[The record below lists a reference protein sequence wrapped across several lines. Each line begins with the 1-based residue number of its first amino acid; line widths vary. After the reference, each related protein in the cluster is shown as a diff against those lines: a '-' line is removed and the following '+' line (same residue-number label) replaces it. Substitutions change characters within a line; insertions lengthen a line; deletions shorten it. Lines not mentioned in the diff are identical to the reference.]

1 MLVGACMQVTD
12 DFIAREKGAAM
23 VPDRDEAF
31 AKNMAIINA
40 KEKDAYVA
48 KLSERVDTTSR
59 EAKQEEIRKSAF
71 WLPAHAPGH
80 RRSRIEKPPKRP
92 LSPMSGRPLKLA
104 DLVGIKLTRN
114 SSGGG
119 GGGKEGQA
127 GGAGK
132 PVCAVSQK
140 EINYNEAVVI
150 ATSGQVMLKEHF
162 DRMGVAASGVCPVT
176 GTPFKAETDIIHL
189 RKAASGK
196 AASGVVMAEHWTPGM
211 K

>member
-1 MLVGACMQVTD
+1 
-12 DFIAREKGAAM
+12 
-23 VPDRDEAF
+23 
-31 AKNMAIINA
+31 MAIINT
-40 KEKDAYVA
+40 KEKQAYVA

-80 RRSRIEKPPKRP
+80 RRLRTEKPPKRP
-92 LSPMSGRPLKLA
+92 PSPMSGQPLKLA
-104 DLVGIKLTRN
+104 DLVGIELKR
-114 SSGGG
+114 SGEEGG
-119 GGGKEGQA
+119 QL
-127 GGAGK
+127 GK

-140 EINYNEAVVI
+140 EINYNEAVAI

-176 GTPFKAETDIIHL
+176 GKPFKADTDVIHL
-189 RKAASGK
+189 RKAVSGK